1 MPPLVLVDMVHLDD
15 VAVRIVKE
23 NLVPA
28 VHRTLAPVG
37 IGDALCL
44 KMRLEGCNFVA
55 AVGDIT
61 RTSSTPTMT
70 PFH

>member
-1 MPPLVLVDMVHLDD
+1 MVDLVYLDD

-37 IGDALCL
+37 IVDALCL
-44 KMRLEGCNFVA
+44 KMRLEGCDFVA

-61 RTSSTPTMT
+61 RTLSTPIMT
-70 PFH
+70 TFH

>member
-1 MPPLVLVDMVHLDD
+1 MPPSVLVDLVYLDD
-15 VAVRIVKE
+15 AAVRIVKE

-28 VHRTLAPVG
+28 VHLTLAPVG

-44 KMRLEGCNFVA
+44 KMRLEGCDFVA
-55 AVGDIT
+55 ALGDIT
-61 RTSSTPTMT
+61 TTSSTPIMT